1 MKLCLQSTL
10 TTTEMNAKCSLQRK
24 WRLMETVRNHT
35 VFSSDSL
42 ALPEDRASQ
51 LDQRNVVNILDL
63 ASLLYSSPTPQPI
76 SHVDP
81 CPTLSMDLQKRI
93 PEPSWVAQ

>member
-1 MKLCLQSTL
+1 
-10 TTTEMNAKCSLQRK
+10 
-24 WRLMETVRNHT
+24 METVRNYT

-42 ALPEDRASQ
+42 ALPKDKASQ

-76 SHVDP
+76 NHVDP

-93 PEPSWVAQ
+93 PEPSWVAQGISHPGIQVVLSKLTLGLAIWAL